1 MAKAIKRVGVVLAWA
16 MVIGYAIMFAARAAL
31 SDELPKRQPTPP
43 DWVGWA
49 LADLVTLP
57 EADRAA
63 IRYLA
68 IPPWGN
74 EQWVPM
80 ISFALNTSVSQART
94 IVRPDVIANGW
105 MLRVDMRRFVP
116 DPVARIKTLAVWD
129 GLAKTDP
136 YLHVPKE
143 NSRVDVA
150 VIAPTLPQD
159 QAVLLAQLTLSAGAV
174 YRADWF
180 FKMCLDT
187 LDGGQ
192 YYEFRQLPLST
203 DAELKDLSEF
213 DRYLRGRGVFLRAT
227 QEAGGEQRAAITAS
241 DVTGKPRR
249 ADVGVGL
256 SGKVWSVTRDIADGG
271 QQAERH
277 PLRNLIDF
285 RDQGREV
292 FVTLP
297 NGMIECTLFDGAGKL
312 VREAPPELVRDH
324 NIPPPYTARLRPARS
339 CIICHNTAP
348 ADGWRE
354 MPNDVQTILRS
365 GRLDVVADVAD
376 ATRTREEV
384 IDQLA
389 GLYGLEVD
397 SPDGLLGRA
406 RRDYNAA
413 VARTVPVGIAF
424 PPDVSLVSSIGKLVK
439 DTLYDYDYQR
449 IDGRRA
455 ALELGYTFPD
465 SIKDPLSI
473 VLGPDDPTREVDGVA
488 AYLRAGLRVNR
499 ADFEVLYQ
507 DLLRQSGVPK

>member
-1 MAKAIKRVGVVLAWA
+1 MGWIRRAGVALAWA
-16 MVIGYAIMFAARAAL
+16 LVIGYAIVLDARTA
-31 SDELPKRQPTPP
+31 SREELPKRQPTPP

-57 EADRAA
+57 EADRGS

-80 ISFALNTSVSQART
+80 LSFALNTSVSQAST
-94 IVRPDVIANGW
+94 IIRPDVIANGW
-105 MLRVDMRRFVP
+105 MVRVDLRRYSP
-116 DPVARIKTLAVWD
+116 RKDTLPKTLKTWD
-129 GLAKTDP
+129 DLAKIDP

-143 NSRVDVA
+143 NSRADVA

-159 QAVLLAQLTLSAGAV
+159 QAILLAQLTLSAGAV
-174 YRADWF
+174 YRADWWL
-180 FKMCLDT
+180 KMALDT

-203 DAELKDLSEF
+203 DVELKDLSEF
-213 DRYLRGRGVFLRAT
+213 DRYLRGRGVFVRAT
-227 QEAGGEQRAAITAS
+227 QDAGGERRAAITAS

-249 ADVGVGL
+249 ADFGVSLAGGL
-256 SGKVWSVTRDIADGG
+256 WSITRDIADGG

-285 RDQGREV
+285 KDQGREV

-297 NGMIECTLFDGAGKL
+297 NGMIEYTLFDGQGKL

-324 NIPPPYTARLRPARS
+324 NVPPPYTARLRPARS

-389 GLYGLEVD
+389 SLYGLEVD
-397 SPDGLLGRA
+397 AADGLLGRA

-413 VARTVPVGIAF
+413 VARTVPTGIAF
-424 PPDVSLVSSIGKLVK
+424 APDVSLVSSIGKLVK
-439 DTLYDYDYQR
+439 EVLYDYDYQR

-455 ALELGYTFPD
+455 ALELGYTFD
-465 SIKDPLSI
+465 DTVKDPLSK
-473 VLGPDDPTREVDGVA
+473 VLGPDDPTREIDGVA
-488 AYLRAGLRVNR
+488 AYLRAGLRINR